1 MLNSIL
7 KKLTIL
13 SILSLLFVFAPIATG
28 SNDAV
33 AQDADV
39 NALTGTM
46 CRAFQLATGTAGKT
60 FAAFAI
66 ISMGLGFFTGKVS
79 WGLMIGVMAGI
90 AAIFGAPT
98 MVSAIGGE
106 KAMDCEATVKGSA
119 CVGSGGEWKNDIC
132 TCEKDKKLE
141 NNRCE

>member
-13 SILSLLFVFAPIATG
+13 SILSLLFVFAPITTS
-28 SNDAV
+28 SNDAI
-33 AQDADV
+33 AQDTYSATDA

-106 KAMDCEATVKGSA
+106 EAMNCEAVLKQL
-119 CVGSGGEWKNDIC
+119 NDEDADA
-132 TCEKDKKLE
+132 TTPAADPATPAGTTP
-141 NNRCE
+141 

>member
-1 MLNSIL
+1 MLNSTL

-13 SILSLLFVFAPIATG
+13 SVLSLLFVFAPITTG
-28 SNDAV
+28 SNDAI
-33 AQDADV
+33 AEDTTYSATDA

-106 KAMDCEATVKGSA
+106 EAMDCEAVLKQLD
-119 CVGSGGEWKNDIC
+119 GED
-132 TCEKDKKLE
+132 DD
-141 NNRCE
+141 

>member
-28 SNDAV
+28 SNDV
-33 AQDADV
+33 FAQDNTYSATDA

-106 KAMDCEATVKGSA
+106 EAMNCEAVLDQLDS
-119 CVGSGGEWKNDIC
+119 
-132 TCEKDKKLE
+132 EKTD
-141 NNRCE
+141 

>member
-13 SILSLLFVFAPIATG
+13 SVLSLLFVFAPIATG
-28 SNDAV
+28 SNNV
-33 AQDADV
+33 FAQDNTYSATDA

-46 CRAFQLATGTAGKT
+46 CRAFKLATGTAGKT

-106 KAMDCEATVKGSA
+106 EAMDCEAV
-119 CVGSGGEWKNDIC
+119 
-132 TCEKDKKLE
+132 LE
-141 NNRCE
+141 QLDDEDDD

>member
-28 SNDAV
+28 SNDV
-33 AQDADV
+33 FAQDNTYSATDA

-106 KAMDCEATVKGSA
+106 EAMNCEAVLKQLDATP
-119 CVGSGGEWKNDIC
+119 DP
-132 TCEKDKKLE
+132 TPP
-141 NNRCE
+141 NNP

>member
-1 MLNSIL
+1 MLNLIL

-13 SILSLLFVFAPIATG
+13 SILSLLFIFAPIATG
-28 SNDAV
+28 SNEAM

-46 CRAFQLATGTAGKT
+46 CRAFDLATGTAGKT

-66 ISMGLGFFTGKVS
+66 ISMGMGFFTGKVS

-98 MVSAIGGE
+98 MVAAIGGGD
-106 KAMDCEATVKGSA
+106 AMDCDSVLEGTDCLNEGGTWDDGA
-119 CVGSGGEWKNDIC
+119 CDC
-132 TCEKDKKLE
+132 TDGTADCVE
-141 NNRCE
+141 

>member
-1 MLNSIL
+1 MLNSTL

-13 SILSLLFVFAPIATG
+13 SVLSLLFVFAPIATG
-28 SNDAV
+28 SNDAI
-33 AQDADV
+33 AQDSTQDNTADV

-106 KAMDCEATVKGSA
+106 EAMDCDTVLDELDG
-119 CVGSGGEWKNDIC
+119 D
-132 TCEKDKKLE
+132 
-141 NNRCE
+141 

>member
-1 MLNSIL
+1 
-7 KKLTIL
+7 
-13 SILSLLFVFAPIATG
+13 
-28 SNDAV
+28 
-33 AQDADV
+33 
-39 NALTGTM
+39 M

-106 KAMDCEATVKGSA
+106 EAMDCDTV
-119 CVGSGGEWKNDIC
+119 
-132 TCEKDKKLE
+132 LE
-141 NNRCE
+141 ELDSD